1 MDNLILSL
9 KFKNSSSKSSKFLG
23 VPMNKQIV
31 KNIYDRLYRK
41 GINVSKDIIE
51 AKLIEIAKDV
61 NNITSAEKEAVVD
74 FIVNSTS
81 KAAGKA
87 ALPEENEPAEMFI
100 YQPGTNNQLAKQEDK
115 QEDKAPLTYKEISS
129 IVYDQVEEMN
139 LDLKTSQVKAIVGQL
154 VEMNV
159 DATNAINTAI
169 SVIKQYID
177 YQENEFTNQ
186 FQKSVNELV
195 IHANT
200 SFQRR
205 NAIASDAFTKLQM
218 GLEESTNHFK
228 SSCRKFEEDITAT
241 FKIETAN

>member
-1 MDNLILSL
+1 
-9 KFKNSSSKSSKFLG
+9 
-23 VPMNKQIV
+23 MNKQIV

-61 NNITSAEKEAVVD
+61 NNITSDEKEAVVD
-74 FIVNSTS
+74 SIVNSTS
-81 KAAGKA
+81 KAALPA
-87 ALPEENEPAEMFI
+87 ALPEENEPAEMVI
-100 YQPGTNNQLAKQEDK
+100 YQPGTNNNQLAK
-115 QEDKAPLTYKEISS
+115 QEDKAPLTYKEVSS
-129 IVYDQVEEMN
+129 IVYEQVEELN

-177 YQENEFTNQ
+177 YQESEFTNQ
-186 FQKSVNELV
+186 FQNSVNELV
-195 IHANT
+195 THANT

-205 NAIASDAFTKLQM
+205 NAIASDAFTKLQV

-228 SSCRKFEEDITAT
+228 SSCRKFEEDITAYIKT
-241 FKIETAN
+241 ETAN

>member
-1 MDNLILSL
+1 
-9 KFKNSSSKSSKFLG
+9 
-23 VPMNKQIV
+23 MNKQIV

-61 NNITSAEKEAVVD
+61 NNITSDEKEAVVD
-74 FIVNSTS
+74 SIVNSSNNALTVDSTS
-81 KAAGKA
+81 KA
-87 ALPEENEPAEMFI
+87 ALPEENEPAEMVI
-100 YQPGTNNQLAKQEDK
+100 YQPGTNNNQLAK
-115 QEDKAPLTYKEISS
+115 QEDKAPLTYKEVSS
-129 IVYDQVEEMN
+129 IVYEQVEELN

-177 YQENEFTNQ
+177 YQESEFTNQ
-186 FQKSVNELV
+186 FQNSVNELV
-195 IHANT
+195 THANT

-205 NAIASDAFTKLQM
+205 NAIASDAFTKLQV

-228 SSCRKFEEDITAT
+228 SSCRKFEEDITAYIKT
-241 FKIETAN
+241 ETAN